1 MAKLTHLLWYQPH
14 IQMWNPLVLKGP
26 QAQDGADHEANLYAS
41 KQVFA
46 VGDVTMVCPSLFTVN
61 DSDFW
66 VELSYMSRSA
76 QGFFPLGSLSVAL
89 SLLP

>member
-1 MAKLTHLLWYQPH
+1 MAKLTHCFGTNHTSKCGILWFQRDH
-14 IQMWNPLVLKGP
+14 KLKMALTMRP
-26 QAQDGADHEANLYAS
+26 IFSSS

-66 VELSYMSRSA
+66 VDLSYMSRSA
-76 QGFFPLGSLSVAL
+76 KGFFPLGSLSLAL

>member
-1 MAKLTHLLWYQPH
+1 
-14 IQMWNPLVLKGP
+14 MWKHQKPAGTGK
-26 QAQDGADHEANLYAS
+26 DGC
-41 KQVFA
+41 KIIA

-76 QGFFPLGSLSVAL
+76 QGFFPLGSLSLAL

>member
-1 MAKLTHLLWYQPH
+1 MDAK
-14 IQMWNPLVLKGP
+14 II
-26 QAQDGADHEANLYAS
+26 
-41 KQVFA
+41 A

-61 DSDFW
+61 NSDSFW

-76 QGFFPLGSLSVAL
+76 QGFFPLGSLSLAL